1 MARRL
6 SLQDFLSRHEHVV
19 QVALT
24 RVRGSSPREAG
35 TCMFVAAEGLWGTI
49 GGGQLEYIA
58 IDHARRMLKQDRA
71 LRSVE
76 SLNRPADRPGS
87 ARPSPREG
95 ANAPTQGQAL
105 PSALCET
112 LDVPLGPEIGQCCGG
127 RVEMTLKWMFQAG
140 RDDAIARE
148 QAGEQA
154 LPHVYVMGAG
164 HVGRALA
171 DLFQHMPVRC
181 ILIDQRAEELALCN
195 ADVEIR
201 QSAIP
206 EIDIAAA
213 PAGSAFIILTHDHAL
228 DFLLA
233 SAALQRGDAGY
244 VGLIGSA
251 TKREKFRR
259 WCRDHCDGLGTDRLI
274 CPIGAGGSR
283 DKRPSV
289 IAAFVAAEV
298 IADLTS
304 ETAASAPARSKELPQ
319 TGKQP
324 DAEGDTAGAFS
335 R

>member
-1 MARRL
+1 MHRRAT
-6 SLQDFLSRHEHVV
+6 LQDFLSSHKHVV
-19 QVALT
+19 QVRLS
-24 RVRGSSPREAG
+24 RVRGSSPREVG
-35 TCMFVAAEGLWGTI
+35 TCMYVAAEGLWGTI

-58 IDHARRMLKQDRA
+58 IDHARRMLQTHVISD
-71 LRSVE
+71 
-76 SLNRPADRPGS
+76 
-87 ARPSPREG
+87 
-95 ANAPTQGQAL
+95 
-105 PSALCET
+105 T

-127 RVEMTLKWMFQAG
+127 RVEMTLAQMRQAD
-140 RDDAIARE
+140 RDSALAEE
-148 QAGEQA
+148 QAAQAA

-171 DLFQHMPVRC
+171 DLFQHLPVRC

-195 ADVEIR
+195 ADVDTR

-206 EIDIAAA
+206 EIDIATA
-213 PAGSAFIILTHDHAL
+213 PAGSAFVVLTHDHAL

-259 WCRDHCDGLGTDRLI
+259 WCRDHCDGLATDRLI
-274 CPIGAGGSR
+274 CPIGASGSR

-298 IADLTS
+298 IADLTY
-304 ETAASAPARSKELPQ
+304 EPAASAPSRSIDLPKS
-319 TGKQP
+319 GSQP
-324 DAEGDTAGAFS
+324 DAGGDTAEEIS

>member
-1 MARRL
+1 MTRRL
-6 SLQDFLSRHEHVV
+6 SLQDFLASRKHVV
-19 QVALT
+19 QVVLT
-24 RVRGSSPREAG
+24 RVRGSSPRETG

-58 IDHARRMLKQDRA
+58 IDHARRMLKQGHG
-71 LRSVE
+71 LRSVKN
-76 SLNRPADRPGS
+76 LNRPADRPGS
-87 ARPSPREG
+87 ARPWEG

-127 RVEMTLKWMFQAG
+127 RVEMTLKWMCQAD
-140 RDDAIARE
+140 RDDAIARQ
-148 QAGEQA
+148 QAEDQA

-181 ILIDQRAEELALCN
+181 ILIDQRAEELALAQ

-213 PAGSAFIILTHDHAL
+213 PAGSAFIVLTHDHAL

-233 SAALQRGDAGY
+233 SAALQRGDASY

-304 ETAASAPARSKELPQ
+304 ETAASAPARSMELPQ

-324 DAEGDTAGAFS
+324 DAEGDTAGVTS